1 VKKPVTI
8 IILGPVGSGKGTQA
22 NFLAR
27 KFGWEHIS
35 TGALLRNRIRI
46 KDELGQELALI
57 MKKGKL
63 VPSWV
68 VFTLTITHV
77 SQYRWKGVVID
88 GSPRT
93 LSESNMLDEALA
105 RLGRNNLI
113 VLYLH
118 ISPKETMGR
127 LLKRARS
134 DDSAKSIKVRINV
147 FKNQVMPV
155 INHYRRKALVLEV
168 DGEQSREK
176 VFEEIIN
183 KLKESGVT

>member
-1 VKKPVTI
+1 
-8 IILGPVGSGKGTQA
+8 
-22 NFLAR
+22 
-27 KFGWEHIS
+27 
-35 TGALLRNRIRI
+35 
-46 KDELGQELALI
+46 
-57 MKKGKL
+57 M
-63 VPSWV
+63 
-68 VFTLTITHV
+68 
-77 SQYRWKGVVID
+77 
-88 GSPRT
+88 
-93 LSESNMLDEALA
+93 
-105 RLGRNNLI
+105 GRNNLI